1 MKLVS
6 VNVDE
11 MKVFVIT
18 NKDVIMINANA
29 SAKNQLT
36 EKGICDKGF
45 IWNFSNC
52 NCECDKSCWWISRL

>member
-1 MKLVS
+1 MKQ
-6 VNVDE
+6 
-11 MKVFVIT
+11 VFVIT

-36 EKGICDKGF
+36 EKGTCDKGF

-52 NCECDKSCWWISRL
+52 DCECDKSCWWISRL